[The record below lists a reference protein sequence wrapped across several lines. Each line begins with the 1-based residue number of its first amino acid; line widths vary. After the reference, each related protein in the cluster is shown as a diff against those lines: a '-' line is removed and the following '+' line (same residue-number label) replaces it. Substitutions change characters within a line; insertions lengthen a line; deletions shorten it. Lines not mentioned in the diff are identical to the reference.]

1 MRKCMTGIELWNLF
15 AKENNIDKNNCEA
28 WAFGVEAD
36 VLANLVVTGEKTATA
51 SAYPLYGV
59 EDEPLPSAGEY
70 SVILDSKDN
79 AVCVIQTTK
88 VYVIPF
94 NEVTEEQAFKEG
106 EGDKS
111 LEYWRKVHKKFFTE
125 CMEEAGLKFSSD
137 MKVVC
142 EEFVVVY
149 KA

>member
-1 MRKCMTGIELWNLF
+1 MRKCMTGKELWDLF
-15 AKENNIDKNNCEA
+15 TKENNIDENNYEA

-51 SAYPLYGV
+51 SAYPLYEV
-59 EDEPLPSAGEY
+59 EEEPLPAAGEY
-70 SVILDSKDN
+70 SIILDSKDN

-111 LEYWRKVHKKFFTE
+111 LGYWREVHEKFFTE
-125 CMEEAGLKFSSD
+125 CMGEAGLKFTYD